1 MSMLI
6 IDESGTI
13 TKNRNPQNR
22 YFVISILDTDNPK
35 KVVKTFRTLK
45 KNYITHNQ
53 AECDSLDIMKEI
65 KGSQMSASM
74 KSYIF
79 TELSKRTDAKFN
91 YIVIDNWHLQDQLK
105 NDPERCFNYVLKLFL
120 EKITTKRDQTISVFV
135 DERNCTVKSVNS
147 LSMYLRIALCIEQK
161 VFQEIDKC
169 IYCNSE
175 TQEIIQVS
183 DIFANAVVRACRAD
197 AKKLNNVGNVNAL
210 SCANIDRKMYFP
222 YRYNELPFF

>member
-1 MSMLI
+1 MLI
-6 IDESGTI
+6 IDESGAI
-13 TKNRNPQNR
+13 TKSKNPNNR
-22 YFVISILDTDNPK
+22 YFVISILDTDEPA
-35 KVVKTFRTLK
+35 KVVKTFRKLK
-45 KNYITHNQ
+45 KNYIKHHQ
-53 AECDSLDIMKEI
+53 LECKNLDITQEI

-79 TELSKRTDAKFN
+79 TELANRTDAKFN

-120 EKITTKRDQTISVFV
+120 EKITTKQDQTISVYV

-147 LSMYLRIALCIEQK
+147 LSMYLRIALCIEK
-161 VFQEIDKC
+161 NVFQEIDRC

-197 AKKLNNVGNVNAL
+197 ARNFNNVGNINAL
-210 SCANIDRKMYFP
+210 SCANIDRNMYFP
-222 YRYNELPFF
+222 YMYNSLPFF

>member
-1 MSMLI
+1 MLI

-13 TKNRNPQNR
+13 TKSKDPQHR

-35 KVVKTFRTLK
+35 KVIRTFRKLK
-45 KNYITHNQ
+45 KNYIIHNKK
-53 AECDSLDIMKEI
+53 ECKNLDISEEI

-79 TELSKRTDAKFN
+79 SELSKRTDAKFN

-120 EKITTKRDQTISVFV
+120 EKITNYQDKIVSVFV

-147 LSMYLRIALCIEQK
+147 LSMYLRIALCLEKK

-175 TQEIIQVS
+175 SQEIIQVS

-197 AKKLNNVGNVNAL
+197 AKKYNNEGNINAL

-222 YRYNELPFF
+222 YKYNKLPFF